1 MASTEAA
8 IAVGV
13 ISVLRAC
20 MRLSQPLRRVAGR
33 AIDGYEQEFMPLWG
47 VWSVPR
53 IVYMCG
59 IGCRFWRAALGQ
71 GWLRL
76 T

>member
-8 IAVGV
+8 LAVGV
-13 ISVLRAC
+13 MTVPHAS
-20 MRLSQPLRRVAGR
+20 MRLPQPLRHVAGR
-33 AIDGYEQEFMPLWG
+33 AIDGYEQEFMPFWG
-47 VWSVPR
+47 VWSVLR